1 MFHLAL
7 ITRDSVLS
15 VIATENEG
23 SLAVITFLE
32 AYQLMPVEKK
42 KTW

>member
-7 ITRDSVLS
+7 FTRDSVLS
-15 VIATENEG
+15 VNATENEG

-32 AYQLMPVEKK
+32 EYQLMPVEKK